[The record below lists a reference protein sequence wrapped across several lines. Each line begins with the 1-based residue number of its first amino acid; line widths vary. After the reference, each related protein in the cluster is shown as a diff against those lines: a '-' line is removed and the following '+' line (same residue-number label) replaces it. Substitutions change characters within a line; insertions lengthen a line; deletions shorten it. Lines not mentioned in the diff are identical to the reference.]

1 MVVSPQTPL
10 HTQGL
15 SRKVT
20 RGWGRV
26 KVTRV
31 LGDLR
36 QKFPAQ
42 QKLIR
47 CCIWNYA
54 PVISRPTSSPMS
66 SSPSN
71 YVSRLLP
78 LRMPRVCVAVTG
90 KDPAEL
96 IDKAE
101 GLVRD
106 NPFLEL
112 RLDYLLRP
120 GLALPK
126 IRLFFEVYPHAV
138 VIATCRRASSG
149 GKFKGTVAA
158 QLEILNK
165 AAAAGCQLVDI
176 ELQTASKLKPQQLQ
190 KLRSQA
196 ALILSF
202 HDFHATKKLD
212 ETLAKMEAYPADF
225 YKVVSTATTLYD
237 NVLMMKFLEKQSDR
251 HSLVGLSM
259 GEQGIISR
267 VLGVRAGSAFT
278 FAAVSPGEQTA
289 PGQVTAQDLRSVYR
303 IEQVDVATR
312 VYGVAG
318 DPVSH
323 SLSPIIMNTAMR
335 RENVNAVYLAL
346 HAKTLKDLLACVRDI
361 PIHGLSIT
369 MPYKETI
376 LPHLD
381 NTDSHTSKIGACN
394 TVVRAQDGKLY
405 GFNTDTAGVVRPLEQ
420 RLALEGARVLVLG
433 AGGAAR
439 AAVFGLKE
447 RGSEVFILNR
457 SVAAAQKLSRQAKAR
472 TVKRPDLKKLSFDV
486 IINATPVGM
495 ANDRESPIN
504 ESEINAKY
512 VFDMVYDP
520 AETRFL
526 KAAKERGAQIIPGI
540 EMFVHQAARQF
551 EIWTGK
557 PAPWDDMLRVVT
569 IALQERA
576 AKAAAK
582 K

>member
-1 MVVSPQTPL
+1 
-10 HTQGL
+10 
-15 SRKVT
+15 
-20 RGWGRV
+20 
-26 KVTRV
+26 
-31 LGDLR
+31 
-36 QKFPAQ
+36 
-42 QKLIR
+42 
-47 CCIWNYA
+47 
-54 PVISRPTSSPMS
+54 MS
-66 SSPSN
+66 SAPSH
-71 YVSRLLP
+71 YVPRLLP

-106 NPFLEL
+106 NPFLEF
-112 RLDYLLRP
+112 RLDYLPKP

-126 IRLFFEVYPHAV
+126 IREFFEMYPHAV
-138 VIATCRRASSG
+138 VIATCRRATSG

-158 QLEILNK
+158 QLDLLGK
-165 AAAAGCQLVDI
+165 ASAAGCQLVDV
-176 ELQTASKLKPQQLQ
+176 ELQTASKMKPEQIQ
-190 KLRSQA
+190 KLRSKA
-196 ALILSF
+196 AVVLSF
-202 HDFHATKKLD
+202 HDFHATKKLE
-212 ETLAKMEAYPADF
+212 ETLAKMEQYSADF
-225 YKVVSTATTLYD
+225 YKIVSTATTLYD
-237 NVLMMKFLEKQSDR
+237 SVAMMKFLEKHGDR
-251 HSLVGLSM
+251 HSLVGLCM

-278 FAAVSPGEQTA
+278 FAAVSPDERTA
-289 PGQVTAQDLRSVYR
+289 PGQVTAQELRSVYR

-323 SLSPIIMNTAMR
+323 SLSPIIMNTAFR
-335 RENVNAVYLAL
+335 RENVNGVYLAL

-369 MPYKETI
+369 MPYKEAI
-376 LPHLD
+376 LQHLD
-381 NTDSHTSKIGACN
+381 NTDSHTTKIGACN

-457 SVAAAQKLSRQAKAR
+457 SAAPAQKLARQAKAR
-472 TVKRPDLKKLSFDV
+472 TIKRPDLKKLAFDV
-486 IINATPVGM
+486 IVNATPVGM
-495 ANDRESPIN
+495 SNSRETPLN
-504 ESEINAKY
+504 ENEINAKY

-520 AETRFL
+520 TETRFL
-526 KAAKERGAQIIPGI
+526 KAAKDRGAQIIPGI

-582 K
+582 R

>member
-1 MVVSPQTPL
+1 
-10 HTQGL
+10 
-15 SRKVT
+15 
-20 RGWGRV
+20 
-26 KVTRV
+26 
-31 LGDLR
+31 
-36 QKFPAQ
+36 
-42 QKLIR
+42 
-47 CCIWNYA
+47 
-54 PVISRPTSSPMS
+54 
-66 SSPSN
+66 
-71 YVSRLLP
+71 
-78 LRMPRVCVAVTG
+78 MPRVCVAVTG
-90 KDPAEL
+90 KDPTEL
-96 IDKAE
+96 IEKAE
-101 GLVRD
+101 SLVRD
-106 NPFLEL
+106 NPFLEF
-112 RLDYLLRP
+112 RLDYLPKP
-120 GLALPK
+120 GLALSK
-126 IRLFFEVYPHAV
+126 IREFFEMYPHVV

-158 QLEILNK
+158 QLELLAK
-165 AAAAGCQLVDI
+165 ATAAGCQLVDI
-176 ELQTASKLKPQQLQ
+176 ELQTAVKIKPEQIQ
-190 KLRSQA
+190 KLRNRA
-196 ALILSF
+196 AVVLSF
-202 HDFHATKKLD
+202 HDFHATKKLE
-212 ETLAKMEAYPADF
+212 ETLAKMEHYPVDF

-237 NVLMMKFLEKQSDR
+237 SVVMMKFLEKHGDR
-251 HSLVGLSM
+251 HSLVGLCM

-278 FAAVSPGEQTA
+278 FAAISPDERTA

-323 SLSPIIMNTAMR
+323 SLSPIIMNTALR

-346 HAKTLKDLLACVRDI
+346 HAKTLKDLLACVREI

-369 MPYKETI
+369 MPYKEAI
-376 LPHLD
+376 LQHLD
-381 NTDSHTSKIGACN
+381 NTDTHTTKIGACN

-457 SVAAAQKLSRQAKAR
+457 SVAPAQKLARQAKAR
-472 TVKRPDLKKLSFDV
+472 TIKRPDLKKLSFDV
-486 IINATPVGM
+486 IVNATPVGM
-495 ANDRESPIN
+495 ANTRESPIN
-504 ESEINAKY
+504 ENEINAKY
-512 VFDMVYDP
+512 AFDMVYDP

-526 KAAKERGAQIIPGI
+526 KAAKDRGAQIIPGI

-557 PAPWDDMLRVVT
+557 PAPWDDMLRVLT